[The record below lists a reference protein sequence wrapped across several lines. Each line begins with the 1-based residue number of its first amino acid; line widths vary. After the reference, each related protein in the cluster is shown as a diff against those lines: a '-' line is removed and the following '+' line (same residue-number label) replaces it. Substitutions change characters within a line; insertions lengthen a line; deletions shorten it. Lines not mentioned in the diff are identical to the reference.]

1 MSYLSSLFILLS
13 LFRFFLCDKIIS
25 TVIRD
30 LYEKVILYGLG
41 SSKED
46 YHNTLGISS
55 QFFTL
60 GLDSIY
66 SFVNDEEYRNKSAS
80 LKSIE
85 NTLDISLLELIRKI
99 KLIY

>member
-30 LYEKVILYGLG
+30 LYGKVILYGLG

-46 YHNTLGISS
+46 YHNTLGISA